1 MTYYERLKRKRLSDI
16 LVDEGVASK
25 EAVITALHEH
35 QQGSQLLSQ
44 VLIKG
49 GELQEYDLA
58 RVLVDQYQLPF
69 LELANHSYHRDL
81 IEKFPAGLLRANGM
95 IPLDSFG
102 EVTSFVCQ
110 EFLSDATFTELAAL
124 GIHRVFLFIALATD
138 IKQAMHAHVPLEE
151 EAGTADARRTQA
163 AEMAADKTWT
173 ELFDTANEAIVTGM
187 SEASDDSPEADASQ
201 PDEPRTPAPAITEPD
216 ALPDFLGQD

>member
-35 QQGSQLLSQ
+35 QQGNQLLSH
-44 VLIKG
+44 VLIRG
-49 GELQEYDLA
+49 GELREYDLV
-58 RVLVDQYQLPF
+58 RVLVAQYQLPF
-69 LELANHSYHRDL
+69 LDLVNHSYHRDL
-81 IEKFPAGLLRANGM
+81 IERFPGRLLSENRV
-95 IPLDSFG
+95 IPLDSYG

-110 EFLSDATFTELAAL
+110 EFPSDAVFEELATL
-124 GIHRVFLFIALATD
+124 GVHRVFLFVALATD
-138 IKQAMHAHVPLEE
+138 IRQALDGHVEVDDE
-151 EAGTADARRTQA
+151 GATEDAVQA
-163 AEMAADKTWT
+163 RAVEMAADRTWT

-187 SEASDDSPEADASQ
+187 SETPDDDPEADESLS
-201 PDEPRTPAPAITEPD
+201 PAPAVTEPD